1 MKRLFCFK
9 YICKLARR
17 AAKDASDTR
26 QEQKIIGAEQRNAF
40 IEACGTAFFED
51 FSDKLRAEIISS
63 AAVLYSEAAGDAAEQ
78 AVSEKRMAFHHAP
91 YSHTR
96 SLCGSLRDL
105 KTNKPAKRFPMRTEK
120 AAVGALRGEPAR
132 EREALAEP

>member
-1 MKRLFCFK
+1 MKIKTKRKKNRFLSMYFKRRILLLKQRVRSEIRFGLFFYEKTFFCFK
-9 YICKLARR
+9 YICKLASR

-51 FSDKLRAEIISS
+51 FADKLRAEIISS
-63 AAVLYSEAAGDAAEQ
+63 AAVLYSEATGDAAEQ

-96 SLCGSLRDL
+96 SL
-105 KTNKPAKRFPMRTEK
+105 
-120 AAVGALRGEPAR
+120 
-132 EREALAEP
+132 